1 MDSGYCKIKI
11 ITNCSNKIQGRVTVK
26 KKSKLIC
33 SSRKRNVV
41 TEEMRNTA
49 NYSNSL
55 VD

>member
-11 ITNCSNKIQGRVTVK
+11 ITNCSN
-26 KKSKLIC
+26 
-33 SSRKRNVV
+33 KRNVV